1 EWLVIAPGV
10 WVLAALAVLTGLA
23 KRATVFGRHTIAIGS
38 NEDAARRCGVPVR
51 RTKAGVYIMAGLFT
65 GLAGAMQ
72 FARRTQREPTVAIG
86 MELDVIAAVVIGG
99 ASLAGGSG
107 SIAGSIGG
115 AALMAFLRN
124 RCAALG
130 WPNFVQEII
139 VGHIIIVAVAADR
152 WRARRRAAA

>member
-1 EWLVIAPGV
+1 PPFIATLGTMGFFRGMAKWASGSSPVSAPVSWLGDWVRPTPRPEWLGIAPGV
-10 WVLAALAVLTGLA
+10 WVLAALAVLTGLGQ
-23 KRATVFGRHTIAIGS
+23 RATGFRRHTIAIGS

-72 FARRTQREPTVAIG
+72 FARLTQGDPTVAIG

-107 SIAGSIGG
+107 SIAGSIG
-115 AALMAFLRN
+115 
-124 RCAALG
+124 
-130 WPNFVQEII
+130 
-139 VGHIIIVAVAADR
+139 
-152 WRARRRAAA
+152 